1 MEKLYKYK
9 TCEFCKAEF
18 FVDDSPYHVNRR
30 KYCSI
35 NCSNRAN
42 AIKKSS
48 GLTRPEYER
57 NYWAKPENKERQ
69 RVTKERNRI
78 KRMESLGEAYVKSM
92 LSRCK
97 ARAKRK
103 NMDFDLSLEDITIPT
118 VCPILGIP
126 LEYVQ
131 GKGGSWNSP
140 SLDRINNDKGYVKGN
155 VQIISKRAN
164 SIKTDASLDEIEKV
178 YFYLTRGKTI

>member
-1 MEKLYKYK
+1 MEKLFKYRV
-9 TCEFCKAEF
+9 CEFCKVEF
-18 FVDDSPYHVNRR
+18 FVNDSPSHVLRR
-30 KYCSI
+30 KYCSKK
-35 NCSNRAN
+35 CSNSAN

-48 GLTRPEYER
+48 GLSRPEYER

-69 RVTKERNRI
+69 RVSKERNRL
-78 KRMESLGEAYVKSM
+78 KRMEGLGEPYVRAM
-92 LSRCK
+92 LARCK

-103 NMDFDLSLEDITIPT
+103 NMDFDLTPKDIMMPII
-118 VCPILGIP
+118 CPVLGIP

-140 SLDRINNDKGYVKGN
+140 SLDRIDNSKGYVKGN

-164 SIKTDASLDEIEKV
+164 SIKSDASFDEIEKM
-178 YFYLTRGKTI
+178 YIFLRGKTL